1 MRFLRVLDRHV
12 LLVVVLAV
20 VATWASIRVGVR
32 ADLPT
37 ELVAVAIVF
46 PIVFS
51 INAAYRRREEAL
63 VSLASLKASIAGIFY
78 AHRDW
83 VPEGAPHAERAS
95 ELVARFYDAVQR
107 AISCAARDRPA
118 RRGEVARAMSD
129 ISRSIE
135 DLRRAGLSP
144 TEASRVNNYLNRAH
158 FDFERLRTIA
168 EYRTPGSLRA
178 FSKVYLNLFPILF
191 APFYAQIAFEA
202 GTWVGYGVAVA
213 FAVVLC
219 GLDNVQDH
227 LENPFDGIGVDDVR
241 LGAYGELYWLPEG
254 PAHDQERP

>member
-1 MRFLRVLDRHV
+1 MQFTRVFDRHV
-12 LLVVVLAV
+12 LLIVGLAL
-20 VATWASIRVGVR
+20 VATWAAIQAGVR

-37 ELVAVAIVF
+37 ELIAVAIVF

-63 VSLASLKASIAGIFY
+63 SALASTKAAIAGIYY

-83 VPEGAPHAERAS
+83 VPDGAPHAERAAG
-95 ELVARFYDAVQR
+95 LVALFYDAVQR
-107 AISCAARDRPA
+107 AISCAAADRPA

-129 ISRSIE
+129 ISRSVE
-135 DLRRAGLSP
+135 ELRRAGLSP

-158 FDFERLRTIA
+158 QDFERLRSIA

-191 APFYAQIAFEA
+191 APFYAEIAYEA
-202 GTWVGYGVAVA
+202 GTWVGYAVAVA
-213 FAVVLC
+213 FAVVLG

-227 LENPFDGIGVDDVR
+227 LENPFDGIGTDDVR
-241 LGAYGELYWLPEG
+241 LGADGELYWLPER
-254 PAHDQERP
+254 PPRDQD